1 MLSTF
6 AYEAVGAREAPGIP
20 CALLIEGQEFRSARA
35 SFASRGARSRQHP
48 NSAESLIQK
57 CDKRPRL
64 RLPRSATGAIL
75 PPRQRP
81 EQKAGK
87 ILGRKPMTALNRRAF
102 VTVAASVI
110 AAPYVSRQA
119 FADDAIKLRCS
130 LDTAPSHPRNQAIV
144 DYLTKIEEASQ
155 GKIKGEVF
163 HSGQLFADLNV
174 TKALLQG
181 QVDMAAPGTWTMT
194 GLVPDCD
201 FCQLPVLY
209 SPAIEVFRRCADGA
223 PGEHVNKQL
232 ETKVRSHVIGSWL
245 ELGNEN
251 WYTTKKEVRSLDDL
265 SGLKLRSPGGAG
277 ISWRIGFVHALP
289 NVTPWPN
296 VPLALSQGTFDG
308 FVSSDESVN
317 SAKLWEAGVR
327 YSYADHQFFANYIP
341 MVSDA
346 FWSKLGEAERK
357 LLREVWAANVE
368 RYRAMSAK
376 SQADARAAMQ
386 ANGVAFTDPSADQV
400 ASDRKRMIE
409 AQADLIRDTKLSAEI
424 VKLVSDSVAS
434 SRS

>member
-1 MLSTF
+1 
-6 AYEAVGAREAPGIP
+6 
-20 CALLIEGQEFRSARA
+20 
-35 SFASRGARSRQHP
+35 
-48 NSAESLIQK
+48 
-57 CDKRPRL
+57 
-64 RLPRSATGAIL
+64 
-75 PPRQRP
+75 
-81 EQKAGK
+81 
-87 ILGRKPMTALNRRAF
+87 MTALNRRAF
-102 VTVAASVI
+102 VAVAAGVI
-110 AAPYVSRQA
+110 ATPYVSRQA

-144 DYLTKIEEASQ
+144 DYLAKIEEASQ

-201 FCQLPVLY
+201 FCQLPTLY
-209 SPAIEVFRRCADGA
+209 SPEIEVFRRCADGA

-251 WYTTKKEVRSLDDL
+251 WYTTKKQVRSLDDL

-357 LLREVWAANVE
+357 LMRDVWAANVE

-386 ANGVAFTDPSADQV
+386 ANGVSFFDPPADQV

-409 AQADLIRDTKLSAEI
+409 AQADLVRDTKLSADI
-424 VKLVSDSVAS
+424 VKLVSDTVGS
-434 SRS
+434 SHS